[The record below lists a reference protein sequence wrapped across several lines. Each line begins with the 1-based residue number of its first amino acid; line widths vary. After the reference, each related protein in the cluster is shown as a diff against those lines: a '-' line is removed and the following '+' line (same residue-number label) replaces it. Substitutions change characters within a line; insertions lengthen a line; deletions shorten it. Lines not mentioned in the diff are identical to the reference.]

1 MPAIHEALGSIPDTV
16 VGDNIYYLKS
26 SQFWVL
32 EHIKTCALW
41 VLEEELS

>member
-26 SQFWVL
+26 SQFGVL
-32 EHIKTCALW
+32 EHIKTRALW